1 MDRTVELPG
10 GPLMPPKARSTREE
24 EPIGVQTKFERFPA
38 SIKGAFVMAGADGNP
53 HVIHIESAHVILVPG
68 GPAKPVPLEDRQ
80 FDVAPSRDMFVP
92 FEVPVMDLGPGWYQ
106 FVSAVKVDGARVW
119 TFKSRP
125 FTIPW
130 PRNDVRRGAMV
141 VGGRVSAGG
150 TEFEVERVEL
160 GADAAGVVWRE
171 AEGPDPA
178 ATAPEASAILLADGV
193 ELAAVPPF
201 EGSKAFEPRQPGE
214 RRSVT
219 YPVPRAT
226 RSLEVMIRLSPTK
239 ASPPLTVPL
248 V

>member
-1 MDRTVELPG
+1 
-10 GPLMPPKARSTREE
+10 MPPKARSPREE
-24 EPIGVQTKFERFPA
+24 EPIRVQTKFERFPA

-53 HVIHIESAHVILVPG
+53 HAIHIESAQVIRVPG

-80 FDVAPSRDMFVP
+80 LDVAPSRDTFIP
-92 FEVPVMDLGPGWYQ
+92 FEVPVTDLGPGWYQ

-150 TEFEVERVEL
+150 TEFEVDRVEL
-160 GADAAGVVWRE
+160 GADAAVVVWRE
-171 AEGPDPA
+171 AEADPSPE
-178 ATAPEASAILLADGV
+178 ATASEASAILLADGV

-201 EGSKAFEPRQPGE
+201 EGSRAFEPRQPGE

-226 RSLEVMIRLSPTK
+226 RSLEIMIRLSPTR
-239 ASPPLTVPL
+239 ASTRLTVPL